1 MIKEKEFV
9 EIDYTGY
16 DQEGNVFDTTR
27 KEDELNPDPNKNYK
41 PITICLGEGHI
52 LEGLDKKLIGK
63 EIGKHDIKLK
73 PEEAFGKKDPKN
85 LKLMPMK
92 AFKGQ
97 GVQPYSGLQLT
108 IDNKPGTV
116 RSVSG
121 GRVIMD
127 FNHPLSGQ
135 IVEYNVNIKRKVED
149 KKEQVQSV
157 LALAG
162 VKYKEVNAE
171 EDKATVKLE
180 QDIPEQ
186 YNKLLAEEVERLTS
200 LKVVFSK

>member
-186 YNKLLAEEVERLTS
+186 YNKLLAEEVERLTG